1 MNNKSII
8 KEKTIE
14 VDIEELRENVNST
27 LVSSG
32 WDKMLSIFVNGLD
45 FDYIVNNLV
54 DCVNAGK
61 RFTPKFKDIFNAFK
75 ECPYDDL
82 KVVIVG
88 QDPYPQ
94 LGVADGIAFSCSNKG
109 KAEKSLQYILKQTI
123 GDYTDTGRVMYTP
136 EECDLRRWANQG
148 VLLINT
154 ALTVQ
159 INSIGSH
166 YNLWKPFTSYLFD
179 TKNKVKPNTIFILM
193 GNKAQEWQTLIP
205 NCQKIKCS
213 HPASAAYR
221 GGDWDHNDVFNKVND
236 LLLKQNKSLINW

>member
-8 KEKTIE
+8 KEKPIE
-14 VDIEELRENVNST
+14 VDIEQLRDSVNST
-27 LVSSG
+27 LVESG

-109 KAEKSLQYILKQTI
+109 KAEKSLQYINKAL
-123 GDYTDTGRVMYTP
+123 GTDHT
-136 EECDLRRWANQG
+136 DLRYWANQG

-179 TKNKVKPNTIFILM
+179 TINKVKPDTIFVLM
-193 GNKAQEWQTLIP
+193 GNKAQEWKVLIP
-205 NCQKIKCS
+205 NCEKIKCS

-221 GGDWDHNDVFNKVND
+221 GGDWDHNDVFNKVNKV
-236 LLLKQNKSLINW
+236 LEKQNKTLINW